1 MMKKKNIQEDRVKED
16 TIKDG
21 KKNNVNASVTTVEKK
36 VKTQFNKPE
45 LKAAVTSHI
54 DSSTYPSVNSP
65 QNGKYDEFDISFEKL
80 STSDEHHSNYWYARD
95 LQQLF
100 EYTYWTEFERVITR
114 AQLACENGG
123 NDIKS
128 HFILTT
134 RPLEVFGVK
143 FKEVQDYK
151 LSRFATYL
159 IIQNSDPKY
168 KVVAQAQSY
177 FASKVRSSQLED
189 ISKEDIKRV
198 EMRRYLKEENTKL
211 SKIARKSGVTTS
223 DEFSDFY
230 NRGYQGLYGGLSVKE
245 IHERKGLD
253 EDEKVLDFMSSPELA
268 ANLFR
273 VTQTQEILKK
283 QNIDNPQVARDIHF
297 NVGHSIRKT
306 IKEMGGVP
314 PEHLQTPSRDVSKIL
329 LSRESESDKK
339 NSRKKSSKLSSK

>member
-1 MMKKKNIQEDRVKED
+1 MMSKKNIQEDKKENKD
-16 TIKDG
+16 TNKHINKGMGVLRNKKDLDLKSAIKPHIEPS
-21 KKNNVNASVTTVEKK
+21 NYPNVN
-36 VKTQFNKPE
+36 
-45 LKAAVTSHI
+45 
-54 DSSTYPSVNSP
+54 PS
-65 QNGKYDEFDISFEKL
+65 QNGKYDEFDTSFEKL
-80 STSDEHHSNYWYARD
+80 STCDEHHSNYWFARD

-100 EYTYWTEFERVITR
+100 EYPYWTEFERVITK

-168 KVVAQAQSY
+168 KIVAQAQSY
-177 FASKVRSSQLED
+177 FASKVRNSQIED
-189 ISKEDIKRV
+189 ISKEDIKRI

-211 SKIARKSGVTTS
+211 SKIARKSGVKTS
-223 DEFSDFY
+223 DDFSEFY
-230 NRGYQGLYGGLSVKE
+230 NKGYQGLYGGLSVKE
-245 IHERKGLD
+245 IHERKGLS
-253 EDEKVLDFMSSPELA
+253 EDEKILDFMSSSELA

-273 VTQTQEILKK
+273 VTQTQEILKY
-283 QNIDNPQVARDIHF
+283 QDIDNPQVAKDIHF

-314 PEHLQTPSRDVSKIL
+314 PEHLETPITDVSKVL
-329 LSRESESDKK
+329 PNKERK
-339 NSRKKSSKLSSK
+339 KKSSKLTYK